1 MLRFVRSLK
10 VCTRRKF
17 STMETLKQTLAE
29 NITSSHKLAAKDEQF
44 SLDAVPDQSGKVAVI
59 TGGSEG
65 IGYGCVH
72 TLIKKNIS
80 KAFILSPSKEV
91 IESAVADLKENF
103 GEDKGNRIVWKQ
115 VDLADWSAV
124 AKIAFEIRKETD
136 RLDILINNA
145 ARGIMTAQLTDY
157 GVDRH
162 MAVNH
167 MAHVILTS
175 HLLPLLKQTASDHNT
190 KVRIV
195 NQASNAHQQAPKET
209 RFESLE
215 ELNRDYG
222 PMAQYG
228 RAKLT
233 GMLYAKY
240 LTRHLQSQYPNILA
254 NSTHPG
260 FVETKMSTKDIHEP
274 YPLAGYAMSVGMV
287 PLKKDLFEGAVS
299 TMFAATATERSG
311 EYICP
316 PAIPEKGSDLAN
328 DEQLEENL
336 MKLTRELVQEK
347 TKSQSSDRGCPFK
360 DF

>member
-1 MLRFVRSLK
+1 
-10 VCTRRKF
+10 
-17 STMETLKQTLAE
+17 METIKKTIAE
-29 NITSSHKLAAKDEQF
+29 NITGSHNLAPKGEKF
-44 SLDAVPDQSGKVAVI
+44 SLDAVPDLTGKVAVI

-72 TLIKKNIS
+72 TMIKKNIS
-80 KAFILSPSKEV
+80 KIFVLSVSQQV
-91 IESAVADLKENF
+91 IDSAIADLKENF

-115 VDLADWSAV
+115 CDLADWKAV
-124 AKIAFEIRKETD
+124 AALAFDIRKETD

-145 ARGIMTAQLTDY
+145 ARGIMTAQKTDY

-162 MAVNH
+162 IAINH

-175 HLLPLLKQTASDHNT
+175 HLLPLLEKTASDHST

-195 NQASNAHQQAPKET
+195 NQASNAHQSAPKDT
-209 RFESLE
+209 KFKSLDE
-215 ELNRDYG
+215 INTDYG

-240 LTRHLQSQYPNILA
+240 LNRHVTSKNPNVLA

-260 FVETKMSTKDIHEP
+260 FVETTMSSKDILEP
-274 YPLAGYAMSVGMV
+274 YPIAGYAMAVGMV

-299 TMFAATATERSG
+299 TMYAATTTENSG

-316 PAIPEKGSDLAN
+316 PAIPEKGTDLAN
-328 DEQLEENL
+328 DEELEENL
-336 MKLTRELVQEK
+336 MKLTRELVREK
-347 TKSQSSDRGCPFK
+347 TKSESSDKGCPFR
-360 DF
+360 DY